1 MRERKFAVFSGF
13 LGAGKTTSMIAIANF
28 LEKRGV
34 KTALI
39 SNDLGASNL
48 VDGLYTAQNC
58 CCSGTIAGGCICY
71 QTEALVDRI
80 KHFTDVEGA
89 KLVISDIPGCG
100 VGALDHVYFK
110 LSRDYLGEFSLAPF
124 TVICDPLRLRAI
136 MPGERRLCLPK
147 EMDYLF
153 RTQLLE
159 ADVIV
164 LNKID
169 TVLEEER
176 NACISFLKGTYPGIP
191 VFAVCAKSGQG
202 IPVLAEY
209 LLANKA
215 RLVEVDTRYGGAEF
229 MAAESKLSWYDRRF
243 FIKADKPF
251 DGNAFAAAFFDVV
264 TARLKASG
272 KNIPHLKLFATG
284 EDNDYLK
291 VSLID
296 VDCEAVFDRKADRE
310 SLNYGVC
317 VNARAACESELL
329 DTLMGEALDEAVRKF
344 GVYCHVFSTECFGI
358 TDEGA

>member
-1 MRERKFAVFSGF
+1 MPERKFAVFSGF
-13 LGAGKTTSMIAIANF
+13 LGSGKTTSMIAIANC
-28 LEKRGV
+28 LEKGGV

-71 QTEALVDRI
+71 KTEELVARI
-80 KHFTDVEGA
+80 KRFTDVEGA

-110 LSRDYLGEFSLAPF
+110 LSREYPGEFSLAPF

-136 MPGERRLCLPK
+136 MPGEKRLRLPK

-159 ADVIV
+159 ADAIV

-169 TVLEEER
+169 TVSEEER
-176 NACISFLKGTYPGIP
+176 NACEAFLKETYPGIP
-191 VFAVCAKSGQG
+191 VFAVCAKSGEG
-202 IPVLAEY
+202 ISGLAEY
-209 LLANKA
+209 IFANKA
-215 RLVEVDTRYGGAEF
+215 RLAEVDTGYGGAEF
-229 MAAESKLSWYDRRF
+229 IAAESKLSWYDRRF
-243 FIKADKPF
+243 YLKADKPF
-251 DGNAFAAAFFDVV
+251 NGNTFAEAFFDAVA
-264 TARLKASG
+264 ARLRAVG
-272 KNIPHLKLFATG
+272 KNVPHLKLFAAG
-284 EDNDYLK
+284 EENDYLK

-296 VDCEAVFDRKADRE
+296 VDCKAVFDRRADRE
-310 SLNYGVC
+310 SQNYSVC

-329 DTLMGEALDEAVRKF
+329 DTLMGEALNEAVSKF
-344 GVYCHVFSTECFGI
+344 GVYCHVFSTECFGM

>member
-13 LGAGKTTSMIAIANF
+13 LGSGKTTSMIAIANF
-28 LEKRGV
+28 LEKNGV

-80 KHFTDVEGA
+80 KRFTDVEGA

-100 VGALDHVYFK
+100 VGALEHVYFK
-110 LSRDYLGEFSLAPF
+110 LSREYPDEFSLAPF

-136 MPGERRLCLPK
+136 MPGERRLRLPM

-153 RTQLLE
+153 RSQLME

-169 TVLEEER
+169 TVSEEEQH
-176 NACISFLKGTYPGIP
+176 ACTAFLKKTYPDIP
-191 VFAVCAKSGQG
+191 VFAVCAKSGEG
-202 IPVLAEY
+202 IPALAEY
-209 LLANKA
+209 ILENKA
-215 RLVEVDTRYGGAEF
+215 LLPEVDIGYGGAEF
-229 MAAESKLSWYDRRF
+229 MAAEAKLSWYDRRF
-243 FIKADKPF
+243 YVKADKPF
-251 DGNAFAAAFFDVV
+251 SGNAFASAYIDAV
-264 TARLKASG
+264 TSRLKAAG
-272 KNIPHLKLFATG
+272 KNIPHLKLFAAG

-291 VSLID
+291 
-296 VDCEAVFDRKADRE
+296 
-310 SLNYGVC
+310 
-317 VNARAACESELL
+317 
-329 DTLMGEALDEAVRKF
+329 
-344 GVYCHVFSTECFGI
+344 
-358 TDEGA
+358 

>member
-1 MRERKFAVFSGF
+1 MSERRFAVFSGF
-13 LGAGKTTSMIAIANF
+13 LGSGKTTSMIAIANT
-28 LEKRGV
+28 LEKNGV

-80 KHFTDVEGA
+80 KRFTDIEGA

-100 VGALDHVYFK
+100 VGALEHVYFK
-110 LSRDYLGEFSLAPF
+110 LSRENPGEFLLAPF

-136 MPGERRLCLPK
+136 MPGERKLHLPE

-164 LNKID
+164 LNKTD
-169 TVLEEER
+169 TVSEEEQ
-176 NACISFLKGTYPGIP
+176 NICMTFLKKIYSDVPI
-191 VFAVCAKSGQG
+191 FAVCAKDGQG
-202 IPVLAEY
+202 IPELADY
-209 LLANKA
+209 IINNSA
-215 RLVEVDTRYGGAEF
+215 RLVEIDTGYGGADF
-229 MAAESKLSWYDRRF
+229 MAAQSKLSWYDRRF
-243 FIKADKPF
+243 YLKSDKPF
-251 DGNAFAAAFFDVV
+251 DGVAFAEAFIDCI
-264 TARLKASG
+264 ADKLKSAG
-272 KNIPHLKLFATG
+272 RNIPHLKLFAVG
-284 EDNDYLK
+284 ENNDYLK

-296 VDCEAVFDRKADRE
+296 VDCEAVFDRKCTGR
-310 SLNYGVC
+310 SLNYSFC

-329 DTLMGEALDEAVRKF
+329 DTLMGEALDTAVKIF
-344 GVYCHVFSTECFGI
+344 GVNCHIFSTECFGM